1 MSISDLFGKKSSKP
15 ISSKNRQE
23 LESEFES
30 YKVVKA
36 VDELEGTI
44 EPKVDYTDPSKFV
57 TYGSAYEY
65 YTRAIENIYENYPY
79 DGSKFEKTQWH
90 LTASGLGNHLF
101 ENEYPRTN
109 GHITFSHDGWGAGA
123 GPANHILPDDKEYIL
138 IKGGPNTDSAAS
150 TLANLFPEFGGKSNI
165 LDEDKSRESNLTLG
179 AGNTIEFW
187 LKKAAF
193 ANGGKQE
200 VIFDMWNSG
209 SVSGDADYGR
219 FCVFLEDTITP
230 LGLTYLSGTAGLT
243 TVTLPVDG
251 ADIIDGNWHHY
262 AITISD
268 GTATLYIDG
277 TSMGTTTG
285 TSTTELEGTFNAT
298 IGSYYAGSAADGT
311 ALTNVVGW
319 NKLSAS
325 IDEFRFWKTARTAE
339 QIGISY
345 NTQVFGGTNTD
356 DANTDLGV
364 YYKFNE
370 GIMNTEQDAT
380 ILDYSGRISNG
391 VWTGYS
397 SAARQT
403 GSAMVLS
410 GEATSEFK
418 DPIIYSRHT
427 DVMSLIDS
435 KKTTGSQYDQQN
447 NSSIYAAMP
456 MWMREEDR
464 ETGNL
469 FKLTQIMSSYFDT
482 FQNQVSEL
490 KNLKSNQYPSGS
502 EKPYNFV
509 QKNIQNMG
517 FETTDFFVQSSVLE
531 RFMDRSEKEDYDNKL
546 NDTKNL
552 IYQNIYNNIPFIMSS
567 KGTEKSFRN
576 LARCFGVDERLLKL
590 NVYSNGESYELK
602 DTYTEAV
609 NKKRMVS
616 MNGADLHEGTVYT
629 QADISA
635 SGDFGQLHG
644 TTLEA
649 DIYFPKQKNVDS
661 PHYFDVSFMSS
672 SLFGLS
678 ASNGNDLHVYCVR
691 EQRNGPNAYF
701 QLTSSELG
709 IDLTSSVYGDVYDN
723 DRWVFA
729 VKVQPDDVDTTG
741 NYTVSFQGVNAN
753 NGRVENSFEVAGI
766 IIEADG
772 DDFHAASK
780 GLYAGAK
787 RESLSGVV
795 ENRSDATVSSVR
807 YWEKALTSAE
817 IESHAIDAKNYG
829 LANPHQKLFSESF
842 DMPAINTLKLHW
854 DFTLVTGSD
863 GAGEFT
869 VLDAASGSIDYGSYN
884 TNHPGTG
891 TGFPTS
897 STEFV
902 KSEFINTY
910 NRTSPEA
917 SNGAAMVN
925 ALSQAEE
932 ISDTFS
938 NPVNHVF
945 SVENSYY
952 QVISDEILRFFSATR
967 DIASMFANGHDKY
980 AEKYNALEMMRNEF
994 FSRMQN
1000 DTNAERYFEYFKW
1013 IDDSI
1018 VMMLRQVLPAAA
1030 TVIDGPL
1037 NVIESHILE
1046 RSKHEHKAPT
1056 FAVRNSRIIEGIA
1069 STAPSPSLE
1078 DENSYNGDAWD
1089 ERILNEIPEDA
1100 STGIVAIDENRR
1112 QLLNVVNNRA
1122 KSNQTF
1128 KADELTSRTEEK
1140 QTADV
1145 VAANYE
1151 VGTSNLTSTSV
1162 GPIGKT
1168 KITFKIS

>member
-109 GHITFSHDGWGAGA
+109 GYIDFSHGTWGGTAGTLAGA
-123 GPANHILPDDKEYIL
+123 VVNRLPATVEYIA
-138 IKGGPNTDSAAS
+138 ISGGPNTDTSAD
-150 TLANLFPEFGGKSNI
+150 TLASLFPSAGGKANVINSAENQGA
-165 LDEDKSRESNLTLG
+165 NLTLSSDG
-179 AGNTIEFW
+179 TTVEFW
-187 LKKAAF
+187 IKKDGYAHSGATR
-193 ANGGKQE
+193 E
-200 VIFDMWNSG
+200 VVFDMKTPDYSP
-209 SVSGDADYGR
+209 GDAEYAR
-219 FCVFLEDTITP
+219 FAVSLRSSLVSTDSEVEAYVRTGSADGIVFDFSSAP
-230 LGLTYLSGTAGLT
+230 QGFLTDGAWHHVAIVMDPGYQKS
-243 TVTLPVDG
+243 TLYVDG
-251 ADIIDGNWHHY
+251 AMLQSSTDSSGE
-262 AITISD
+262 ISVS
-268 GTATLYIDG
+268 
-277 TSMGTTTG
+277 TSI
-285 TSTTELEGTFNAT
+285 FNAN
-298 IGSYYAGSAADGT
+298 IGAQIESRTLEAGSAAFLMPDT
-311 ALTNVVGW
+311 PGW

-325 IDEFRFWKTARTAE
+325 LDEFRFWKTARTAE
-339 QIGISY
+339 QIGIHY

-364 YYKFNE
+364 YFKFNE
-370 GIMNTEQDAT
+370 GIMNNNQDAI

-391 VWTGYS
+391 TWTGYS

-410 GEATSEFK
+410 GEATAEFR

-447 NSSIYAAMP
+447 NSSIYASMP

-464 ETGNL
+464 EDGNL

-531 RFMDRSEKEDYDNKL
+531 RFMDRSEKEDYENKL

-576 LARCFGVDERLLKL
+576 LARCFGIDEKMLKL
-590 NVYSNGESYELK
+590 NVYADGESYELK
-602 DTYTEAV
+602 DTYTETV
-609 NKKRMVS
+609 NKKKMIS
-616 MNGADLHEGTVYT
+616 MNGADLHQGTIYT

-644 TTLEA
+644 TTIEA
-649 DIYFPKQKNVDS
+649 DIYFPKKKNVDS

-672 SLFGLS
+672 SLFGLT
-678 ASNGNDLHVYCVR
+678 ASNGDDLQVYCVR
-691 EQRNGPNAYF
+691 EQRNGKNAYF
-701 QLTSSELG
+701 QLKSSQLG
-709 IDLTSSVYGDVYDN
+709 IDLSSSVYGDVYDN

-729 VKVQPDDVDTTG
+729 VKIQPDDVDTTG

-753 NGRVENSFEVAGI
+753 NGRVENSFEVTGT
-766 IIEADG
+766 IIEAEG

-780 GLYAGAK
+780 GLYAGA
-787 RESLSGVV
+787 RRAGLSGAV
-795 ENRSDATVSSVR
+795 ENRSDAVISSVR

-817 IESHAIDAKNYG
+817 IQSHAVDASNYG

-854 DFTLVTGSD
+854 DFELVTGTD

-869 VLDAASGSIDYGSYN
+869 VLDAASGSISDYGTFN

-891 TGFPTS
+891 IGFPIS
-897 STEFV
+897 STEPV
-902 KSEFINTY
+902 KTEYINTY
-910 NRTSPEA
+910 NRTFPEA
-917 SNGAAMVN
+917 SNGSAMVN
-925 ALSQAEE
+925 ALSRAEE

-952 QVISDEILRFFSATR
+952 Q
-967 DIASMFANGHDKY
+967 
-980 AEKYNALEMMRNEF
+980 
-994 FSRMQN
+994 
-1000 DTNAERYFEYFKW
+1000 
-1013 IDDSI
+1013 
-1018 VMMLRQVLPAAA
+1018 
-1030 TVIDGPL
+1030 
-1037 NVIESHILE
+1037 
-1046 RSKHEHKAPT
+1046 
-1056 FAVRNSRIIEGIA
+1056 II
-1069 STAPSPSLE
+1069 
-1078 DENSYNGDAWD
+1078 
-1089 ERILNEIPEDA
+1089 
-1100 STGIVAIDENRR
+1100 
-1112 QLLNVVNNRA
+1112 
-1122 KSNQTF
+1122 
-1128 KADELTSRTEEK
+1128 
-1140 QTADV
+1140 
-1145 VAANYE
+1145 
-1151 VGTSNLTSTSV
+1151 
-1162 GPIGKT
+1162 
-1168 KITFKIS
+1168 